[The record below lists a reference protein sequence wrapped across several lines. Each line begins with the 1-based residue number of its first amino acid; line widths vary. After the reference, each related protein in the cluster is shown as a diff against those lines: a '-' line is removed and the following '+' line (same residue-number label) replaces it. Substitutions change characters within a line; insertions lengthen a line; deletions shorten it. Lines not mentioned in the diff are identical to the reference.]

1 MPREWLRGRLPN
13 NEIVRAQLGMQDTD
27 QGWLKNR
34 LSDPTLWHLNRR
46 TAAGGIAVGLF
57 ISWIPVP
64 LQMIVAAF
72 IAAVLR
78 VHVPLSVVMVW
89 FTNPLTIVPLLYAA
103 RYAGSTIL
111 QQPPGTNAIELSLPG
126 FFSSLT
132 QAGPVLATG
141 ALFCA
146 ILTALFGYLITSM
159 VWRWSAMRRWRQ
171 RIRSSKSYRRSC
183 RRSCRK

>member
-1 MPREWLRGRLPN
+1 MPREWLQGLLPN
-13 NEIVRAQLGMQDTD
+13 NEKVRAQLGMQNAD

-34 LSDPTLWHLNRR
+34 LSDPALWHLNRR

-57 ISWIPVP
+57 ISWVPVP

-103 RYAGSTIL
+103 RYTGSIIL
-111 QQPPGTNAIELSLPG
+111 QQPPGTNTIELSLPG

-132 QAGPVLATG
+132 QAGPVLLTG

-146 ILTALFGYLITSM
+146 LMTALLGYLITSI
-159 VWRWSAMRRWRQ
+159 VWRWAAMRR
-171 RIRSSKSYRRSC
+171 RR
-183 RRSCRK
+183 RRMNRAKTI

>member
-1 MPREWLRGRLPN
+1 MPRQWLQGRLPN
-13 NEIVRAQLGMQDTD
+13 KAKIAKQLGVNDTEP
-27 QGWLKNR
+27 GWLKR
-34 LSDPTLWHLNRR
+34 YLADPALWHLNRR
-46 TAAGGIAVGLF
+46 SAAGGVAVGLF

-64 LQMIVAAF
+64 LQMVVAAF

-103 RYAGSTIL
+103 RFTGSTIL
-111 QQPPGTNAIELSLPG
+111 NQAPGTNAIELSLPG

-132 QAGPVLATG
+132 QAGPVLITG

-146 ILTALFGYLITSM
+146 ALTSIVGYLITSM
-159 VWRWSAMRRWRQ
+159 VWRWHSVRRWRS
-171 RIRSSKSYRRSC
+171 RVVKRN
-183 RRSCRK
+183 

>member
-1 MPREWLRGRLPN
+1 MPRDWLKGRLPN
-13 NEIVRAQLGMQDTD
+13 KEKVRAHLGMKDAD

-34 LSDPTLWHLNRR
+34 LSDPALWHLNRR
-46 TAAGGIAVGLF
+46 TAAGGVAVGLF

-64 LQMIVAAF
+64 LQMVVAAF

-111 QQPPGTNAIELSLPG
+111 QQPPGTNTIELSLPG

-132 QAGPVLATG
+132 QAGPVLLTG

-146 ILTALFGYLITSM
+146 TLTALVGYLVTSI
-159 VWRWSAMRRWRQ
+159 VWRSVAMRR
-171 RIRSSKSYRRSC
+171 RRNRL
-183 RRSCRK
+183 RRPKKP

>member
-1 MPREWLRGRLPN
+1 MPREWLQGRLPN
-13 NEIVRAQLGMQDTD
+13 NEKVKAQLGMQDAD

-34 LSDPTLWHLNRR
+34 LSDPALWHLNRR
-46 TAAGGIAVGLF
+46 SAAGGIAVGLF
-57 ISWIPVP
+57 ISWVPVP
-64 LQMIVAAF
+64 LQMVVAAF

-111 QQPPGTNAIELSLPG
+111 QKPPGTNMIELSLPG

-132 QAGPVLATG
+132 QAGPVLLTG
-141 ALFCA
+141 GLFCA
-146 ILTALFGYLITSM
+146 TMTALFGYLITSM
-159 VWRWSAMRRWRQ
+159 VWRWAAMRR
-171 RIRSSKSYRRSC
+171 RR
-183 RRSCRK
+183 RRLSRTKIA